1 MKTKFAE
8 YAGEDKPSIDKVTLR
23 VYQEDDAAYNDV
35 LANSLDYTDI
45 IPSDRLVGDLYK
57 TELDN
62 RYVERETGTIAVN
75 AFSPID
81 KAFENEDLRRAISMA
96 IDRDLINKQ
105 IFNGTRPP
113 VQGWVSPVVDGF
125 KADACGESCTYN
137 PEKAKEL
144 YAKSGGY
151 PGTLQLSVNGDG
163 GHGPWAEAACNSIK
177 NTLGLEC
184 VANITPDFKTIRD
197 QIGKR
202 GAQGHL
208 PVRLGDGLPVVSRTS
223 WPRSTA
229 PAPARTTPGTATR
242 SSTPSSSRPPPRR
255 PPRRRTRCTRR
266 RKPSWPRTSRPCRC
280 GSTSTSPG
288 TPTG

>member
-8 YAGEDKPSIDKVTLR
+8 YAGADKPSIDKVTFR
-23 VYQEDDAAYNDV
+23 VYNEDGAAYNDV

-45 IPSDRLVGDLYK
+45 IPSDRLVGDLFK

-75 AFSPID
+75 SFSPID
-81 KAFENEDLRRAISMA
+81 KPFKNEDLRRAISMA

-113 VQGWVSPVVDGF
+113 AHGWVVPVVDGF

-151 PGTLQLSVNGDG
+151 KGTLQLTVNGDG

-184 VANITPDFKTIRD
+184 VVN
-197 QIGKR
+197 
-202 GAQGHL
+202 L
-208 PVRLGDGLPVVSRTS
+208 
-223 WPRSTA
+223 
-229 PAPARTTPGTATR
+229 TPGLQDHPGPDRQAR
-242 SSTPSSSRPPPRR
+242 S
-255 PPRRRTRCTRR
+255 
-266 RKPSWPRTSRPCRC
+266 
-280 GSTSTSPG
+280 
-288 TPTG
+288 